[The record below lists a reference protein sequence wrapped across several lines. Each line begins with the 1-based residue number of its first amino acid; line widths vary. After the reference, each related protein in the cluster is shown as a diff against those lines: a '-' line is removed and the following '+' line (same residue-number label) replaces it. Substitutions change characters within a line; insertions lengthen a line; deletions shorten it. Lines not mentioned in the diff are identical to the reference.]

1 MSPFRPSPR
10 VWALLLVPAVLGVA
24 WFVVTRQAP
33 DASAD
38 LLAAPGSSSSMS
50 EQDAPVAA
58 VAGTRESRAELTPDD
73 SGAVMPADTTSD
85 ATSDP
90 PNLAEPDVADQSSL
104 DTADFSEWTTYD
116 NAVKQSRAQ
125 GKPVMIAFHADWS
138 EGSEQLKARVFDDV
152 AAGVTL
158 RAAVI
163 PVLLI
168 DRTQVDGANSAQ
180 WDALQQRFRVTHVP
194 ALVVFSPVTGRVRRQ
209 QGWHGAAPTL
219 NWIVEAATAVK

>member
-10 VWALLLVPAVLGVA
+10 VWALLLVPAVLAVA
-24 WFVVTRQAP
+24 WFVVTRQTP

-38 LLAAPGSSSSMS
+38 LLAAPGSSSSMT
-50 EQDAPVAA
+50 EQDALVTA
-58 VAGTRESRAELTPDD
+58 VAGDTRSAAERTPDD
-73 SGAVMPADTTSD
+73 PGAVIPADTTSD
-85 ATSDP
+85 TPGGP
-90 PNLAEPDVADQSSL
+90 PNLAEPVVADESAL

-116 NAVKQSRAQ
+116 DAVKQSRAQ
-125 GKPVMIAFHADWS
+125 GKPVMVAFHADWS

-163 PVLLI
+163 PVLLV

-180 WDALQQRFRVTHVP
+180 WDALQQRFHVTHVP
-194 ALVVFSPVTGRVRRQ
+194 ALVVFSPATGRVRRQ

-219 NWIVEAATAVK
+219 TWIVEAATAVK